1 LANNFLPLNEA
12 LYFYQTMRIF
22 FKLVLVTIIATSIG
36 LIPWIMN
43 WVIISE
49 APINLRNTVQL
60 VAIYLVGVLNGS
72 MVVFC
77 IGSPLYLIL
86 FKYKL
91 VNYLTVTVLGGLTLL
106 INNYEGVWS
115 LITLSGLFIAPLY
128 HFYFNKFKVM
138 VH

>member
-1 LANNFLPLNEA
+1 
-12 LYFYQTMRIF
+12 MRIF
-22 FKLVLVTIIATSIG
+22 FKLILVTIIATGIG
-36 LIPWIMN
+36 LIPWIVN
-43 WVIISE
+43 WVILSD
-49 APINLRNTVQL
+49 APMNLRNTVQL
-60 VAIYLVGVLNGS
+60 GAIYLVGVINGS

-91 VNYLTVTVLGGLTLL
+91 VNYVTVTVLGGLTLL
-106 INNYEGVWS
+106 INDYEGVWS